1 MGLVYL
7 AALIVGFG
15 TIALQLFMSGEGDG
29 DAGADGHV
37 DAELDA
43 DADADLDADAHA
55 DVHADLHGGHGGHGG
70 HGDGGFL
77 PIFLSL
83 RFWTF
88 TLLAFG
94 LSGSLLHYLDLAASP
109 VTLGVALG
117 LGLFSGLLA
126 SLAFRAL
133 GRSEVSSAAT
143 SGDAIGQVG
152 KVLLPVGK
160 ESRGKVRIELKGQTV
175 DLIATTDEDRLEPGQ
190 LVMIEDIRETTAHV
204 SPVPPELLPPK
215 RD

>member
-1 MGLVYL
+1 MTLVGLIYL

-15 TIALQLFMSGEGDG
+15 TIALQLFMSGDSDS
-29 DAGADGHV
+29 DADADGHV

-43 DADADLDADAHA
+43 DGDVDADAHGE
-55 DVHADLHGGHGGHGG
+55 VHADHGGHGG

-109 VTLGVALG
+109 VTLGVALA
-117 LGLFSGLLA
+117 LGIFSGLLA

-133 GRSEVSSAAT
+133 HRSEVSSGAT
-143 SGDAIGQVG
+143 SADAIGQVG

-160 ESRGKVRIELKGQTV
+160 AARGKVRIELKGQTV
-175 DLIATTDEDRLEPGQ
+175 DLIATTDEERLEPGQ
-190 LVMIEDIRETTAHV
+190 LVMIEDMRETTAHV